1 MKKHILIV
9 VLLVLSSLNSI
20 AQTLSNENFIYTAV
34 PQKAVQAA
42 NYNTLT
48 KEEINQSVTY
58 FDGLGRPIQSIGIAQ
73 GSNKINNNLLDW
85 RNTWTIGNGS
95 VSPYFNQNGD
105 TAENVRINGV
115 GPFGKNAVLWQCV
128 NDAANDADGGW
139 NSITIPVDKTV
150 AYRYAV
156 WVKRT
161 GSQNGTTYHG
171 TQNVVNLDGSAN
183 NNPYF
188 WYGNLPA
195 LDTWYLMVGMIQ
207 PASYSGGDS
216 GLSGVYDTAGNKVIG
231 GPDFKWSSTTTDAYF
246 RSYLY
251 YATDTNTSQYF
262 YNPTVQKLDGTE
274 ASVAGLSAD
283 FDASDIVT
291 HMEYDGFGRQVK
303 EYLPYASQNVGNS
316 YLKPSALSET
326 TSFYNTTK
334 YENTSNPF
342 SQKEFEASP
351 LNRVLQQAAPGNDWA
366 INNNHTIKLEYQ
378 TNSSNEVNLY
388 NVSLSF
394 ANNTYTPT
402 LSLSTTN
409 GGKYAA
415 NELYKTITKDEN
427 WIVSDL
433 KNKTTEEFKD
443 KEGRVVL
450 KKTYNA
456 NETPYETYYIYDSYG
471 NLSFVLPPKA
481 EGLTNAN
488 TLNFLAYQYKYDYR
502 NRLVEKKLPGKDWE
516 YIVYDKLDRPILTQ
530 DVNLRATN
538 KWIFTKYDA
547 FGRTVY
553 TGEYQNNTQT
563 ARTDVQTL
571 ANGVTA
577 QFETKQGINNINGT
591 TVYYSNIAFPN
602 VPTLTLLTINYY
614 DDYSFDLNGSTAAV
628 SYGVTPIT
636 NAKGLPTGSK
646 IRVLGTSNWITNV
659 SYYDVKGRPI
669 YNYSKN
675 DYLATANTVKSQLD
689 FPGKTTETTATHTRN
704 SVTTTIIDTFLYDQA
719 GRLLSQKQKV
729 NAQNQE
735 VIAVN
740 NYDNLGQLT
749 GKGVGGKINQ
759 SRLQNV
765 DYTYNIRGWLKG
777 INDGDNTNNT
787 ITTGATDLFGFQIN
801 YNTPSIGTPLYNGN
815 ISQTFWK
822 TANMDSSLK
831 NYTYTYDH
839 LNRLSTA
846 TDNLSKFNENV
857 SYDKNGNIINLTR
870 SGEIVG
876 GGTVPDINNPAHFG
890 AMDNLTYIYDAG
902 NRLQIVSDSAND
914 TYGFKDDLTGA
925 TLDNTTD
932 YGYDSNGNMKSD
944 TNKNISNIV
953 YNYLNLPTQVTI
965 GGLNINYVYD
975 ATGTKLQKTVNSL
988 TTDYAA
994 GFIYEANQ
1002 LKFFSQP
1009 EGYAAN
1015 NSGTFSYIYQYKDH
1029 LGNVRLSYGD
1039 GNNNGVVV
1047 MSEIVEENNYYPFG
1061 LKHKGYNSGFA
1072 IGSGNSTAQKY
1083 KYNGKELQDELGLNM
1098 YDMEARN
1105 YMPDLGR
1112 WSVIDELAESFQN
1125 SSPYNFSNNNPILF
1139 SDPSGLAPEGANS
1152 LASTFV
1158 DPNGIVVEHR
1168 DDGDPNIYL
1177 VDNKWKP
1184 GNSKSGLP
1192 VLGFE
1197 APGEVYKKGR
1207 QVMIDILTGYGHV
1220 VGEGQRKASGAA
1232 NASGGVFDIFGL
1244 WDAFAM
1250 ATEDSD
1256 IDFGAIALILSKG
1269 RYGKVSA
1276 SLFSSI
1282 GKNSK
1287 KMTLVQLEKL
1297 LGKNWH
1303 QNSTKG
1309 NFMKRFRKELKGDTN
1324 ADFYI
1329 DKTTNEVL
1337 LKSNKSKNWIPTGT
1351 FLN

>member
-9 VLLVLSSLNSI
+9 VLLVLPSLNSI

-48 KEEINQSVTY
+48 KAEINQSVTY
-58 FDGLGRPIQSIGIAQ
+58 FDGLGRPIQSIAIGQ
-73 GSNKINNNLLDW
+73 G
-85 RNTWTIGNGS
+85 
-95 VSPYFNQNGD
+95 
-105 TAENVRINGV
+105 
-115 GPFGKNAVLWQCV
+115 
-128 NDAANDADGGW
+128 GG
-139 NSITIPVDKTV
+139 
-150 AYRYAV
+150 
-156 WVKRT
+156 
-161 GSQNGTTYHG
+161 G
-171 TQNVVNLDGSAN
+171 
-183 NNPYF
+183 
-188 WYGNLPA
+188 
-195 LDTWYLMVGMIQ
+195 
-207 PASYSGGDS
+207 
-216 GLSGVYDTAGNKVIG
+216 
-231 GPDFKWSSTTTDAYF
+231 
-246 RSYLY
+246 
-251 YATDTNTSQYF
+251 
-262 YNPTVQKLDGTE
+262 
-274 ASVAGLSAD
+274 
-283 FDASDIVT
+283 SDIVT

-303 EYLPYASQNVGNS
+303 EYLPYPVLNPGNE
-316 YLKPSALSET
+316 YLKTAALSET
-326 TSFYNTTK
+326 LNFYNQAK
-334 YENTSNPF
+334 YENTANPF

-388 NVSLSF
+388 TVSLSF

-402 LSLSTTN
+402 LSLSTAN
-409 GGKYAA
+409 GGKYVA

-450 KKTYNA
+450 KKTYNL
-456 NETPYETYYIYDSYG
+456 NVPYETYYIYDSYG

-481 EGLTNAN
+481 EGLTDTN

-571 ANGVTA
+571 VNSVTA
-577 QFETKQGINNINGT
+577 QFETKQGINTINGT
-591 TVYYSNIAFPN
+591 TVYYSNNAFPN
-602 VPTLTLLTINYY
+602 VTTLTLLTINYY

-628 SYGVTPIT
+628 SYGITPIT
-636 NAKGLPTGSK
+636 NAKSLPTGSK

-659 SYYDVKGRPI
+659 SYYDAKGRPI

-675 DYLATANTVKSQLD
+675 DYLATVNTVKSQLD

-735 VIAVN
+735 VIAEN

-749 GKGVGGKINQ
+749 SKGVGGKINQ

-777 INDGDNTNNT
+777 INDGDNINNT

-831 NYTYTYDH
+831 NYTYTYDD

-857 SYDKNGNIINLTR
+857 TYDKNGNIMNLTR

-876 GGTVPDINNPAHFG
+876 GSTVPDVNNPAHFG

-975 ATGTKLQKTVNSL
+975 ATGTKLQKTVNGL
-988 TTDYAA
+988 TTDYAE

-1039 GNNNGVVV
+1039 GNNNGVVGT
-1047 MSEIVEENNYYPFG
+1047 SEIVEENNYYPFG
-1061 LKHKGYNSGFA
+1061 LKHKGYNSGFV

-1083 KYNGKELQDELGLNM
+1083 KYNGKELQDELGLNF
-1098 YDMEARN
+1098 YDYGARN
-1105 YMPDLGR
+1105 YDPALGR
-1112 WSVIDELAESFQN
+1112 WMNMDPLAEKYFGATPYNYVLDNPVNAIDPDGMDVYLLTESGRTILALKEKGKNTDTMYAVNSKNITDISSSTGNKETTPTIFDMKDTNGDGQFTTKDGVTVKSGIMGEMVN
-1125 SSPYNFSNNNPILF
+1125 SSGKFNGDDYYSSKGEYNNQNEQDYFSLFKYSSDNSNAEFGLHIFNNKGKSWIQLITDRGSGTVTGPENLGIEQKDIISTYHSHPGIRTSPSIEKF
-1139 SDPSGLAPEGANS
+1139 SIQGNTGDSDYGQSYRGNRNYPNYIYFPNS
-1152 LASTFV
+1152 SRLYNVTPTTI
-1158 DPNGIVVEHR
+1158 DYIKKIN
-1168 DDGDPNIYL
+1168 
-1177 VDNKWKP
+1177 
-1184 GNSKSGLP
+1184 NSKDL
-1192 VLGFE
+1192 
-1197 APGEVYKKGR
+1197 
-1207 QVMIDILTGYGHV
+1207 
-1220 VGEGQRKASGAA
+1220 
-1232 NASGGVFDIFGL
+1232 
-1244 WDAFAM
+1244 
-1250 ATEDSD
+1250 
-1256 IDFGAIALILSKG
+1256 
-1269 RYGKVSA
+1269 
-1276 SLFSSI
+1276 
-1282 GKNSK
+1282 KN
-1287 KMTLVQLEKL
+1287 
-1297 LGKNWH
+1297 
-1303 QNSTKG
+1303 
-1309 NFMKRFRKELKGDTN
+1309 
-1324 ADFYI
+1324 
-1329 DKTTNEVL
+1329 
-1337 LKSNKSKNWIPTGT
+1337 
-1351 FLN
+1351 